1 MFSGII
7 QAVGKVTS
15 ILTSREGG
23 IVLKIQ
29 TPKLTKSLRTGD
41 SIALDG
47 VCLTVTKK
55 IGAYI
60 QMDISAETCN
70 LTNISSYKTKTSV
83 NLELPLKM
91 GDMISGHVVQGHVD
105 GVALVSEWI
114 CRGKQDV
121 RLRVKLPDSLGRLL
135 RSKRFHRD

>member
-55 IGAYI
+55 
-60 QMDISAETCN
+60 DRRTHSN
-70 LTNISSYKTKTSV
+70 
-83 NLELPLKM
+83 
-91 GDMISGHVVQGHVD
+91 GHFGGNVQLNQHF
-105 GVALVSEWI
+105 
-114 CRGKQDV
+114 
-121 RLRVKLPDSLGRLL
+121 KL
-135 RSKRFHRD
+135 